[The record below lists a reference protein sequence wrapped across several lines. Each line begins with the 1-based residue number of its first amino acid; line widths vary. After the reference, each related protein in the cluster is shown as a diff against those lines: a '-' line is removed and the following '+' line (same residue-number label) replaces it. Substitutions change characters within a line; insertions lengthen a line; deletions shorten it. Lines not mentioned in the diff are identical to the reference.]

1 MAAQRAD
8 IQVLHRRRGDI
19 RVNLDSTS
27 TCRNDTI
34 GTIWKFFERKSAVT
48 LSLFGCALIVSCGF
62 AVFCHAA
69 ESKEKAEPEG
79 KVVFYST
86 SNAADGKAILDA
98 FRRIYPKIDVQFERS
113 TDSQLMEKI
122 LTESRAGKPLWDV
135 VSTTGYYGYLLKKRG
150 LLAPYD
156 SPERKYF
163 RDGFKDPQAF
173 WTSTYTTY
181 AVFGYNTRFVPKANA
196 PRTHE
201 DLLKPAWKGQVG
213 IEGRG
218 YEWFTATISGMGR
231 EKGLTY
237 MRALAAQ
244 NPAARIGRTLLAQL
258 VAAGEFNGTLTAYIH
273 NFDTLKNSGAP
284 VDWVALPPSFAN
296 LHPVALSA
304 KAPNPNAGKIFID
317 FMLSRNGQEV
327 VRGLKR
333 IPDRVDTPPDPPD
346 LIRGITPAF
355 TAPEIYDDFDR
366 YIKLFQEIFGTH

>member
-1 MAAQRAD
+1 MLPLRLVALL
-8 IQVLHRRRGDI
+8 I
-19 RVNLDSTS
+19 
-27 TCRNDTI
+27 
-34 GTIWKFFERKSAVT
+34 VT
-48 LSLFGCALIVSCGF
+48 LMYSGSSS
-62 AVFCHAA
+62 AA
-69 ESKEKAEPEG
+69 DWKDKGEAEG
-79 KVVFYST
+79 KLVFYST
-86 SNAADGKAILDA
+86 SNTADAKAVTDGFKRL
-98 FRRIYPKIDVQFERS
+98 YPKIDVQFDRT

-122 LTESRAGKPLWDV
+122 LNESRAGKPLWDV

-150 LLAPYD
+150 LLAAYD

-163 RDGFKDPQAF
+163 RDGFKDPQGF

-181 AVFGYNTRFVPKANA
+181 AVFGYNTRLVPKTGV
-196 PRTHE
+196 PRSHE

-213 IEGRG
+213 MEGRG

-231 EKGLTY
+231 EKGLSY

-244 NPAARIGRTLLAQL
+244 NPGMRIGRTLLAQL

-296 LHPVALSA
+296 LHPVALNL
-304 KAPNPNAGKIFID
+304 KAPHPNAGKLFID
-317 FMLSRNGQEV
+317 FMLSQKGQEV

-333 IPDRVDTPPDPPD
+333 IPDRSDTPPDPPN
-346 LIRGITPAF
+346 LIQGITPAF
-355 TAPEIYDDFDR
+355 TAADVYDNFDR